1 MKLHDYSGNGLEIG
15 VEIDTT
21 FTLNGYAADAKA
33 TGDALEQAGMYVS
46 EPSSADI
53 PELYILGTLP
63 TSKSDGNV
71 IVGVTYI
78 SKTGR
83 FSEYATLKVQ
93 GDSSTGYPK
102 KNFTIKFYQDAQC
115 TTKSKH
121 NFKNWGNENKYV
133 MKANWIDITQSRNVV
148 TARLWTDIVR
158 SRADY
163 NSLPAAMIE
172 SPKLATID
180 GFPIKVYANGVYQG
194 RYTFNI
200 PKDAWMY
207 NMDDTSESD
216 VVLCAD
222 SWNGGR
228 FITYPAL
235 VDETDWTDEIHEDSV
250 PQSVITKLNN
260 LIYFVQNSTDAQ
272 FLANISNY
280 IDVQSFID
288 FYIFVQ
294 VSAAEDN
301 CGKNLILMSY
311 NGSPYIAGAYDL
323 DSTWGLYW
331 DGTQILGVDID
342 LSSPSGKMGLN
353 RLYSRI
359 ASLYSSQIKTRYA
372 ELRNNALS
380 AANIIH
386 RFEEF
391 CNIMPKELVEEDYA
405 STTANGAFVNIP
417 SKTITSLTQ
426 IRNYVAAR
434 LAYIDSQIL
443 T

>member
-1 MKLHDYSGNGLEIG
+1 MYDYAGNELDIEVKIDKTLT
-15 VEIDTT
+15 VEGD
-21 FTLNGYAADAKA
+21 AADAKVV
-33 TGDALEQAGMYVS
+33 GDLFESLDVS
-46 EPSSADI
+46 AIEPKNNDI
-53 PELYILGTLP
+53 PELYITGTLP
-63 TSKSDGNV
+63 TAKADGNV
-71 IVGVTYI
+71 KVKVDYF
-78 SKTGR
+78 SKTAH

-102 KNFTIKFYQDAQC
+102 KNFTIKFYEDANC
-115 TTKSKH
+115 TVKNKH
-121 NFKNWGNENKYV
+121 DFKGWGRQNKFV
-133 MKANWIDITQSRNVV
+133 MKANWIDITHARNIVSV
-148 TARLWTDIVR
+148 RIWTDVVKSR
-158 SRADY
+158 SDF
-163 NSLPAAMIE
+163 NNLPTAMKE

-180 GFPIKVYANGVYQG
+180 GFPIKIYANGIYQG

-207 NMDDTSESD
+207 NMDDESEND

-235 VDETDWTDEIHEDSV
+235 VDETDWTDEIHEDAV
-250 PQSVITKLNN
+250 PQSVITKLNE

-294 VSAAEDN
+294 VSAADDN

-311 NGSPYIAGAYDL
+311 SGSKYYAGAYDL

-331 DGTQILGVDID
+331 NGSEILATDLD
-342 LSSPSGKMGLN
+342 LSSPNGKMGTN

-359 ASLYSSQIKTRYA
+359 ASLYSSQIRTRYE
-372 ELRNNALS
+372 ELRNGALS

-391 CNIMPKELVEEDYA
+391 CDIMPKELVEEDYA
-405 STTANGAFVNIP
+405 TTTANGAFVNIP
-417 SKTITSLTQ
+417 SKNITSLAQ

-434 LAYIDSQIL
+434 LDYVDGQIL
-443 T
+443 S

>member
-1 MKLHDYSGNGLEIG
+1 MYDYAGNELDIN
-15 VEIDTT
+15 IKTDK
-21 FTLNGYAADAKA
+21 TLTIEGDAADAA
-33 TGDALEQAGMYVS
+33 VVGDMFDSLGVTAIEPMYG
-46 EPSSADI
+46 DI
-53 PELYILGTLP
+53 PELYITGTLP
-63 TSKSDGNV
+63 ATKADGNAKV
-71 IVGVTYI
+71 KVDYF
-78 SKTGR
+78 SKTAH

-102 KNFTIKFYQDAQC
+102 KNFTIKFYEDSNC
-115 TTKSKH
+115 TVKNKH
-121 NFKNWGNENKYV
+121 DFKGWGRQNKFV
-133 MKANWIDITQSRNVV
+133 MKANWIDITHSRNIVSV
-148 TARLWTDIVR
+148 RIWTDVVKSR
-158 SRADY
+158 SDF
-163 NSLPAAMIE
+163 NNLPTAMKE

-180 GFPIKVYANGVYQG
+180 GFPIKVYANGIYQG

-207 NMDDTSESD
+207 NMDDESEND

-222 SWNGGR
+222 SWAGGR

-235 VDETDWTDEIHEDSV
+235 VDETDWTDEIHEDAV
-250 PQSVITKLNN
+250 PQSVITKLNE

-311 NGSPYIAGAYDL
+311 SGSEYYAGAYDL

-331 DGTQILGVDID
+331 NGAEILATDLD
-342 LSSPSGKMGLN
+342 LSSPDGKMGAN

-359 ASLYSSQIKTRYA
+359 ASLYSSQIRARYE
-372 ELRNNALS
+372 ELRNGALS

-391 CNIMPKELVEEDYA
+391 CDIMPKELVEEDYA
-405 STTANGAFVNIP
+405 TTTANGAFVNIP
-417 SKTITSLTQ
+417 SKNITSLAQ

-434 LAYIDSQIL
+434 LAYVDSQLL

>member
-1 MKLHDYSGNGLEIG
+1 MYDYAGN
-15 VEIDTT
+15 EIDVGIKTDK
-21 FTLNGYAADAKA
+21 TLTIEGDAADAKVV
-33 TGDALEQAGMYVS
+33 GDLFDSFGVTAIEPMYG
-46 EPSSADI
+46 DI
-53 PELYILGTLP
+53 PQLYVTGEIP
-63 TSKSDGNV
+63 TSKADGNKK
-71 IVGVTYI
+71 VGITYI
-78 SKTGR
+78 SRTDR
-83 FSEYATLKVQ
+83 FTEYATLKVQ

-102 KNFTIKFYQDAQC
+102 KNFTIKFYSDAQC
-115 TTKSKH
+115 TIKSKH

-133 MKANWIDITQSRNVV
+133 LKANWIDITQSRNVI
-148 TARLWTDIVR
+148 TARLWTDLVKSR
-158 SRADY
+158 SDY
-163 NSLPAAMIE
+163 NSLPAALLA
-172 SPKLATID
+172 SPNLATID
-180 GFPIKVYANGVYQG
+180 GFCIKVYVNGVYQG

-207 NMDDTSESD
+207 NMDDESEND

-222 SWNGGR
+222 SWAGGR

-235 VDETDWTDEIHEDSV
+235 VDETDWTDEIHEDAV
-250 PQSVITKLNN
+250 PQSVITKLNE

-288 FYIFVQ
+288 FYIFAQ

-311 NGSPYIAGAYDL
+311 NNSPYYAGAYDL

-331 DGTQILGVDID
+331 DGSRILGTDID
-342 LSSPSGKMGLN
+342 LSSPDGKMGAN
-353 RLYSRI
+353 RLYARI
-359 ASLYSSQIKTRYA
+359 AALYSSQIRTRYE
-372 ELRNNALS
+372 ELRSGALS

-391 CNIMPKELVEEDYA
+391 CDIMPQELIEEDYA
-405 STTANGAFVNIP
+405 TTTANGAFVNIP
-417 SKTITSLTQ
+417 SKNLTSLAQ

-434 LAYIDSQIL
+434 LAYVDSQLLI
-443 T
+443 